1 MSVREVRKLSAI
13 MFTDIKGYT
22 ALVQQDEGLALRT
35 VDKFRSILEKYTAD
49 YNGKVI
55 EFYGDGSLS
64 TYDSVIDCINCAISM
79 QKEYRQDLQVPV
91 RVGLHFGD
99 IVFRDG
105 TVYGDGVNLASRI
118 ESQGTPGSILMS
130 SKVKD
135 ELFNHPQ
142 LKTKSVG
149 SFKLKN
155 VKEKQHIFALDHPD
169 LVMPKHLVSKAIR
182 IKNFKRI
189 AWGLAIVLGVLG
201 IGTIANNGLDF
212 SSNNKTTLEETQS
225 ARIAVPSFKN
235 FTFVDSLEIF
245 GDIAADYLTRGLM
258 ETKKANV
265 MTFRSDQEMQTIF
278 ASVSAS
284 KSELPSD
291 VVNIIEGSYSRT
303 GTSPDSIEIT
313 AYLKNQQSG
322 RILHNFKTRK
332 GPVHDPMLALQKLKN
347 EVNGYWESKDDKLTS
362 PPTHTA
368 YKYYLAAKNNWMDDY
383 DAAEKQLLAS
393 VKADPTFIDPVF
405 HLLTLYSNQEQ
416 YDSMA
421 VQLKKLNNQKADLNE
436 HQKNYLY
443 YFEADLQGKS
453 TLAFNYYRAE
463 YEEDRQDLF
472 VNTNFA
478 VLANDYV
485 NAPEIALSILEEIPL
500 DRFDYEHC
508 TYCVERLYQGMM
520 SSVEIANLKKAKAY
534 VDLMPKQL
542 PIRRYFS
549 GLLRY
554 YAHRDDTSGIRQV
567 FQRAEESDLSNN
579 FNQLKYNAARE
590 FKLLGDVPLTNY
602 YANLAIK
609 AFDGPPSRSLARAFD
624 IKGEYAQALEMFNQL
639 IAKDSTHLLN
649 YAYAGVLNARLG
661 NSDEAKKTINGLLS
675 RKTQYD
681 YGTTPYLQGRILLHL
696 GQENQAL
703 DKLQQAID
711 EGAKFYAF
719 NWFDTDPDL
728 IPLFN
733 NARFQKMI
741 HPLEN

>member
-64 TYDSVIDCINCAISM
+64 TYESVIDCINCAISM
-79 QKEYRQDLQVPV
+79 QKEYRQDLKVPV

-189 AWGLAIVLGVLG
+189 AWGLAIVLGALG
-201 IGTIANNGLDF
+201 IGTIARNGLGF
-212 SSNNKTTLEETQS
+212 AGEKRTTLEETQS

-278 ASVSAS
+278 ANVSAS
-284 KSELPSD
+284 NSGLPSD

-303 GTSPDSIEIT
+303 GTSPDSIEMT
-313 AYLKNQQSG
+313 AYLKNQQNG
-322 RILHNFKTRK
+322 TILHNFKTRK
-332 GPVHDPMLALQKLKN
+332 GPIHDPMAALQKLKN

-383 DAAEKQLLAS
+383 TTAEKQLIS
-393 VKADPTFIDPVF
+393 STVADPSFIDPV
-405 HLLTLYSNQEQ
+405 LLLLSLYSNQGQ

-421 VQLKKLNNQKADLNE
+421 IQLKKLNNQKADLNE
-436 HQKNYLY
+436 HQTNYLY
-443 YFEADLQGKS
+443 YFEADLEGKS
-453 TLAFNYYRAE
+453 TLAFNYYKAE
-463 YEEDRQDLF
+463 YQDDPQDLF
-472 VNTNFA
+472 VNTHYA
-478 VLANDYV
+478 VLAYDYV
-485 NAPEIALSILEEIPL
+485 NAPKMTLSVLEEIPL

-508 TYCVERLYQGMM
+508 TYCVERIYLGMM
-520 SSVEIANLKKAKAY
+520 SAIELGNERKAKKY

-554 YAHRDDTSGIRQV
+554 YAHLNDTIGVNEV
-567 FQRAEESDLSNN
+567 FQRAEESNLSNN
-579 FNQLKYNAARE
+579 FNQLKFNAARE
-590 FKLLGDVPLTNY
+590 FKLLGNENLTSY

-609 AFDGPPSRSLARAFD
+609 IFEGPPNRTLARALD
-624 IKGEYAQALEMFNQL
+624 IKGEYVMALDMFNAL
-639 IAKDSTHLLN
+639 ISIDSTHLLN
-649 YAYAGVLNARLG
+649 YTKTGVLNARLG
-661 NSDEAKKTINGLLS
+661 NEVEARKVLTGLEY
-675 RKTQYD
+675 RRTAYD
-681 YGTTPYLQGRILLHL
+681 FGRTPYLQARILLHL
-696 GQENQAL
+696 GQKNQAL